1 MKNKVIAMMLVLATI
16 MTTIPVSSVNAF
28 DAECNFKYTDNG
40 LNNDFMNYE
49 EPKSEV
55 TFNYTEKEKLFGH
68 SNAIISVL
76 SDDKNSNDLVVSRA
90 DLDKVIQ
97 ETKGKYVDICS
108 KVVTP
113 DAKGFTVS
121 GINIVQVPIK
131 ALKSRESLRV
141 YTSDRVITD
150 YTCKYDD
157 EGNLIIKLPKLESG
171 SYYMTDKTNKKEI
184 DNALLE
190 YVKKDIYLT
199 KGKKQDL
206 ATKFKQNASKIT
218 LKSSNSKNV
227 SVKGTTV
234 TMKKGD
240 ATVTMKIALKD
251 GGTKTIK
258 VKIHK
263 TLGSG
268 TRVFD
273 RNNQWNNLP
282 ENKKG
287 GCK

>member
-28 DAECNFKYTDNG
+28 YAECNFKYTDNG
-40 LNNDFMNYE
+40 LNDNFMNYE

-55 TFNYTEKEKLFGH
+55 TFNYIE
-68 SNAIISVL
+68 
-76 SDDKNSNDLVVSRA
+76 
-90 DLDKVIQ
+90 
-97 ETKGKYVDICS
+97 
-108 KVVTP
+108 
-113 DAKGFTVS
+113 
-121 GINIVQVPIK
+121 
-131 ALKSRESLRV
+131 
-141 YTSDRVITD
+141 
-150 YTCKYDD
+150 
-157 EGNLIIKLPKLESG
+157 
-171 SYYMTDKTNKKEI
+171 
-184 DNALLE
+184 
-190 YVKKDIYLT
+190 

-234 TMKKGD
+234 TMK
-240 ATVTMKIALKD
+240 IALKD
-251 GGTKTIK
+251 GWTKTIK

>member
-40 LNNDFMNYE
+40 LNNNFMNYE

-55 TFNYTEKEKLFGH
+55 TFNYIEKEKLFGH

-76 SDDKNSNDLVVSRA
+76 SDDKNSNDLVVSRT

-121 GINIVQVPIK
+121 GINIAQVPIK

-150 YTCKYDD
+150 YTCK
-157 EGNLIIKLPKLESG
+157 
-171 SYYMTDKTNKKEI
+171 
-184 DNALLE
+184 
-190 YVKKDIYLT
+190 
-199 KGKKQDL
+199 
-206 ATKFKQNASKIT
+206 
-218 LKSSNSKNV
+218 
-227 SVKGTTV
+227 
-234 TMKKGD
+234 
-240 ATVTMKIALKD
+240 
-251 GGTKTIK
+251 
-258 VKIHK
+258 
-263 TLGSG
+263 
-268 TRVFD
+268 
-273 RNNQWNNLP
+273 
-282 ENKKG
+282 
-287 GCK
+287 

>member
-40 LNNDFMNYE
+40 LNNNFMNYE

-55 TFNYTEKEKLFGH
+55 TFNYIE
-68 SNAIISVL
+68 
-76 SDDKNSNDLVVSRA
+76 
-90 DLDKVIQ
+90 
-97 ETKGKYVDICS
+97 
-108 KVVTP
+108 
-113 DAKGFTVS
+113 
-121 GINIVQVPIK
+121 
-131 ALKSRESLRV
+131 
-141 YTSDRVITD
+141 
-150 YTCKYDD
+150 
-157 EGNLIIKLPKLESG
+157 
-171 SYYMTDKTNKKEI
+171 
-184 DNALLE
+184 
-190 YVKKDIYLT
+190 

-206 ATKFKQNASKIT
+206 AAKFKQNASKIT

-227 SVKGTTV
+227 SVKGT
-234 TMKKGD
+234 
-240 ATVTMKIALKD
+240 TVTMKIALKD

-287 GCK
+287 VCK

>member
-1 MKNKVIAMMLVLATI
+1 MLVLATI

-28 DAECNFKYTDNG
+28 DVESNFEYKGAG

-55 TFNYTEKEKLFGH
+55 TFNYIEKEKLFGR

-97 ETKGKYVDICS
+97 EAKGKYVDICS
-108 KVVTP
+108 NVVTP
-113 DAKGFTVS
+113 DAKGFTVK
-121 GINIVQVPIK
+121 GINRVQVPIK

-157 EGNLIIKLPKLESG
+157 EGNLIIKLPKLKSG
-171 SYYMTDKTNKKEI
+171 SYYMTDKTNRKEI

-234 TMKKGD
+234 TMKKGA
-240 ATVTMKIALKD
+240 ATVTMKITLKD

-263 TLGSG
+263 TLDSD

-273 RNNQWNNLP
+273 RNNMWNNLP

>member
-40 LNNDFMNYE
+40 LNNNFMNYE

-55 TFNYTEKEKLFGH
+55 TFNYIE
-68 SNAIISVL
+68 
-76 SDDKNSNDLVVSRA
+76 
-90 DLDKVIQ
+90 
-97 ETKGKYVDICS
+97 
-108 KVVTP
+108 
-113 DAKGFTVS
+113 
-121 GINIVQVPIK
+121 
-131 ALKSRESLRV
+131 
-141 YTSDRVITD
+141 
-150 YTCKYDD
+150 
-157 EGNLIIKLPKLESG
+157 
-171 SYYMTDKTNKKEI
+171 
-184 DNALLE
+184 
-190 YVKKDIYLT
+190 

-206 ATKFKQNASKIT
+206 AAKFKQNASKIT

-227 SVKGTTV
+227 SVKGT
-234 TMKKGD
+234 
-240 ATVTMKIALKD
+240 TVTMKIALKD

>member
-40 LNNDFMNYE
+40 LNNNFMNYE

-55 TFNYTEKEKLFGH
+55 TF
-68 SNAIISVL
+68 
-76 SDDKNSNDLVVSRA
+76 
-90 DLDKVIQ
+90 
-97 ETKGKYVDICS
+97 KYI
-108 KVVTP
+108 
-113 DAKGFTVS
+113 
-121 GINIVQVPIK
+121 
-131 ALKSRESLRV
+131 E
-141 YTSDRVITD
+141 
-150 YTCKYDD
+150 
-157 EGNLIIKLPKLESG
+157 
-171 SYYMTDKTNKKEI
+171 
-184 DNALLE
+184 
-190 YVKKDIYLT
+190 

-206 ATKFKQNASKIT
+206 AAKFKQNASKIT